1 MDRPSSVLLIER
13 DDDNRAMYAEYL
25 RFRGLTLSTADTTDD
40 GLVRSASADFI
51 VTGIRVPGSFDGFE
65 LIRRLREFSSKTPI
79 IVLTACAFE
88 TDRRRAFGAG
98 CDRFLSMPC
107 LPDQLEREIRR
118 LWALRG
124 VEHPPPARA
133 QRPTNTRKPRA
144 S

>member
-25 RFRGLTLSTADTTDD
+25 RFRGLTLSTADTTDE
-40 GLVRSASADFI
+40 GLVQSAAADFI

-65 LIRRLREFSSKTPI
+65 LIRRLRAFNTRTPI

-88 TDRRRAFGAG
+88 TDRRRALGVG

-107 LPDQLEREIRR
+107 LPDQLEREIRH
-118 LWALRG
+118 LWTLRG
-124 VEHPPPARA
+124 VEHPPPARV
-133 QRPTNTRKPRA
+133 QRPASTRKPRA